1 MSGDA
6 GGLDIRVP
14 IGALFGV
21 LGAILAVYGVLTN
34 GNAAQYAR
42 SGGLNLNLWW
52 GLAMLVFGVVLLVA
66 ARPRRAA

>member
-6 GGLDIRVP
+6 GGLDIRLP
-14 IGALFGV
+14 IGGLFAV
-21 LGAILAVYGVLTN
+21 LGAILAVYGAVT
-34 GNAAQYAR
+34 GSDAAKYAR
-42 SGGLNLNLWW
+42 SGGLNITLWW